1 MGGGCAYP
9 HPPAIREMRRLPNR
23 MVPSDDA
30 LYMFREIVP
39 RESGGILCAYA
50 AGRTVSR
57 LHAPRPAASSRRLRK
72 YTAQLTP
79 KHARFTT

>member
-39 RESGGILCAYA
+39 RESGESYVPTPPDAPSRGCTPQGLLHQA
-50 AGRTVSR
+50 AGCES
-57 LHAPRPAASSRRLRK
+57 
-72 YTAQLTP
+72 TP
-79 KHARFTT
+79 PS